1 MTTAAAQPSALGLS
15 LPAPAHVSP
24 RAVILVLLMS
34 LGLFAVNS
42 AAWLF
47 QAGGR
52 LSGFQIRV
60 DSGGVVFVLVYE
72 VVVGLILILFLKRR
86 GWRLEQV
93 TLPFAPR
100 DVVRGLGLWL
110 LAMLSAWTVMASLTA
125 LSPTYAA
132 EVMGTRIVGDP
143 TSMPLIAAVVLINPL
158 YEELVYLGFVP
169 AAFPRSAAWQILLL
183 STALRVLVHTYQ
195 GILSLLFILP
205 WGVVFAVYYMRTRKL
220 WPVVLAHA
228 LQDAIGF
235 AVISNPGG

>member
-1 MTTAAAQPSALGLS
+1 
-15 LPAPAHVSP
+15 
-24 RAVILVLLMS
+24 MS
-34 LGLFAVNS
+34 LGWFALNS

-52 LSGFQIRV
+52 LSGFQIQV
-60 DSGGVVFVLVYE
+60 AADGVVSVLVYE
-72 VVVGLILILFLKRR
+72 VVVGLILILLLRRR
-86 GWRLEQV
+86 GWRLQQM
-93 TLPFAPR
+93 TLPLAPR
-100 DVVRGLGLWL
+100 DVLRGFGLWL
-110 LAMLSAWTVMASLTA
+110 LAMLAAWAVVASLGT

-132 EVMGTRIVGDP
+132 EVRGTRMVGDP
-143 TSMPLIAAVVLINPL
+143 TSTLLIVAVVLINPL

-169 AAFPRSAAWQILLL
+169 AAFPNSPTWQILLL

-205 WGVVFAVYYMRTRKL
+205 WGVVFAVYYLRTRRL

-235 AVISNPGG
+235 ALISSRS